1 MLRINLYILLL
12 FTSFSLMSQEKK
24 EYEKR
29 ISKDSFPAE
38 ALELLNPFLPNT
50 KRLQFYQ
57 EFDGESESFEAKFK
71 IKRKWYSVEFFPN
84 GNLQDIEMKVKLKEL
99 PDSLSQKISNY
110 FKEQYD
116 QWKIEKTQLQY
127 KETSVLKK
135 NFHKT
140 DFTGVEIIVT
150 TKTNGK
156 LTKYELN
163 FDSEGNFVSKRK
175 VVRRTY
181 DFLLF

>member
-57 EFDGESESFEAKFK
+57 EFDGESESCVYHHGILESSSC
-71 IKRKWYSVEFFPN
+71 I
-84 GNLQDIEMKVKLKEL
+84 
-99 PDSLSQKISNY
+99 
-110 FKEQYD
+110 
-116 QWKIEKTQLQY
+116 
-127 KETSVLKK
+127 
-135 NFHKT
+135 
-140 DFTGVEIIVT
+140 
-150 TKTNGK
+150 
-156 LTKYELN
+156 
-163 FDSEGNFVSKRK
+163 
-175 VVRRTY
+175 
-181 DFLLF
+181 